1 MRIRLIPVL
10 LVVLFVKIFVPAAGV
25 LSAQLLPHR
34 VSEPYL
40 ATLAGLSELGVYVA
54 VDAVAEEAG
63 YGRYQA
69 QTDVILRL
77 QENGIRVL
85 DDDQTLETPGV
96 PNLFVSV
103 LAADSGVQTLLEYEN
118 APDLLIFSLTAEFSQ
133 KVSMGRMPSIT
144 LLQAPTWSVGFF
156 GLVKRGGFS

>member
-10 LVVLFVKIFVPAAGV
+10 LVVLFVKIFVPSAGV
-25 LSAQLLPHR
+25 PSAQLLPHR

-96 PNLFVSV
+96 PNLFV
-103 LAADSGVQTLLEYEN
+103 
-118 APDLLIFSLTAEFSQ
+118 
-133 KVSMGRMPSIT
+133 R
-144 LLQAPTWSVGFF
+144 
-156 GLVKRGGFS
+156 GLYIRVDTPIGIL